1 MSSVISFL
9 HTSPVHIPTFTA
21 LLQQVMPGAVADHVV
36 DEDLLRDARAQ
47 GPDTPVIVN
56 RVQAAVRSAAA
67 SGASVVVCTCST
79 IGAAA
84 EATPSEGH
92 FTAMRI
98 DRAMAD
104 AAVQAGPLVL
114 VVAALEST
122 MSPTSALVKD
132 SARRLGLTTHV
143 AELLVPGA
151 WEEFERGHT
160 AKYYRAI
167 ELAVRAALPGPTVV
181 VLAQASMAPA
191 LSLLQDAGV
200 PVLASPELGVR
211 AALQVAAVLPNPSFA
226 NHSIKS

>member
-1 MSSVISFL
+1 MPPVISFL
-9 HTSPVHIPTFTA
+9 HTSPVHVPTFTA
-21 LLQQVMPGAVADHVV
+21 LLQQIMPGAVADHVV
-36 DEDLLRDARAQ
+36 DEALLRDARAQ
-47 GPDTPVIVN
+47 GPDTPGIVN
-56 RVQAAVRSAAA
+56 RVQTAVRAAAA

-84 EATPSEGH
+84 EATPSEGR

-104 AAVQAGPLVL
+104 AAVQAGPRILVA
-114 VVAALEST
+114 AALEST
-122 MSPTSALVKD
+122 LSPTSALVKD
-132 SARRLGLTTHV
+132 SARRLGLTADV

-160 AKYYRAI
+160 ARYYSTI

-191 LSLLQDAGV
+191 LSLLEDAGV
-200 PVLASPELGVR
+200 PVLVSPELGVR
-211 AALQVAAVLPNPSFA
+211 AALQAVNSAA
-226 NHSIKS
+226 